1 MDFLLLP
8 KKDIERDLALL
19 LKRKNLSGLR
29 DQKKKNCLKGIL
41 CILILCPKRAVGAEE
56 IILYLRGRRIRLFK
70 GTNVLLYASALY
82 KKKLVVK
89 IMLRLFFLEL
99 PVPDVLPDF

>member
-41 CILILCPKRAVGAEE
+41 CILILCPKRAVGTEE
-56 IILYLRGRRIRLFK
+56 IRLYLRGKRIRLFK
-70 GTNVLLYASALY
+70 GTNVLLYAGALY
-82 KKKLVVK
+82 KKIGCENNVK
-89 IMLRLFFLEL
+89 TILLEL